1 MGVQM
6 AVFKVKLAGRWTE
19 KEGYVRIANDDDDAA
34 NEDGDESEGSNE
46 E

>member
-1 MGVQM
+1 M